1 MVLRRGMY
9 FAAFIFLMTSVYA
22 AQNPSTTPPGQL
34 TTRVPDGGGGSLF
47 IDSLFI
53 PPIARAPFDLML
65 DTEWV
70 RPLGNQGTLTLVN
83 ERRIVR
89 DSRGR
94 IYQERWILV
103 PKGSNVKSVMDRFQ
117 ITDPDQHTWYNCHTS
132 TRVCDLFLYSLKS
145 TDQYGAAITPSGP
158 LPNGVGFR
166 QTDDLGMQTIA
177 GMGAHGYRE
186 TTTINPG
193 TMGNDK
199 QMVAVREFWY
209 SEQLGISLRS
219 LLDTPETGRQVF
231 TVKEIT
237 TSEPEASFFELPAGY
252 QVTDRRK
259 DSQ

>member
-1 MVLRRGMY
+1 MFLRRGLLT
-9 FAAFIFLMTSVYA
+9 AFVLLMASLHA
-22 AQNPSTTPPGQL
+22 AQNPSTTPTGQQ
-34 TTRVPDGGGGSLF
+34 TTRVPDGGGGSFF

-53 PPIARAPFDLML
+53 PPIARAPFDLTL

-103 PKGSNVKSVMDRFQ
+103 PKGSSVKSAMDRFQ

-132 TRVCDLFLYSLKS
+132 TKVCDLFLYSLKS
-145 TDQYGAAITPSGP
+145 TDPYGAAVTPSGP
-158 LPNGVGFR
+158 LPNGLGFR

-193 TMGNDK
+193 MMGNDK
-199 QMVAVREFWY
+199 QMVVVREFWY

-219 LLDTPETGRQVF
+219 ILDTPETGRQVF

-237 TSEPEASFFELPAGY
+237 GSEPEPSFFDVPAGY
-252 QVTDRRK
+252 QVVDRRN